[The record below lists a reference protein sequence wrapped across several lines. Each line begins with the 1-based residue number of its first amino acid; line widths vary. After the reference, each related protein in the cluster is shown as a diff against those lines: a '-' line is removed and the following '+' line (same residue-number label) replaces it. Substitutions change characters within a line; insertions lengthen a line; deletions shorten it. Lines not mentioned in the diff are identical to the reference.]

1 MRKFFAEA
9 AEILDSVLRKDAY
22 VSRELSANTPPMVER
37 LVLGAL
43 ENDVKSSYII
53 SRLAEKRPKPV
64 VTALLKVGIYALLE
78 IDNVPDYAIVSECVE
93 AAEILGKKDARGF
106 VNAVL
111 KKVARREY
119 ALPQKGEPDYLAV
132 HYSKPDWF
140 IKLLFARYG
149 ESLATTILE
158 TPAPDTVHVRAN
170 LRMGTIDTVRS
181 VLDAHATEYQISE
194 AGGLIMRPTPE
205 IKEMFREGMVTY
217 QSPSS
222 MLAVQAL
229 APRDGDRVLDACS
242 APGGK
247 AVYISELCPHSEVVA
262 CDVHSHRVELVRAY
276 AERMKANNVTAVEKD
291 ATVFDESFAEAF
303 DSVLV
308 DAPCSCLGTFRRHPD
323 VLLRRGADS
332 VKEIAALQRDILSVV
347 VRYLKKGGVLIYSTC
362 TVTEEENEQNADFIE
377 RELELKPEVLPIARK
392 NDGRLSLP
400 SRDEWDGFFIA
411 RFRK

>member
-9 AEILDSVLRKDAY
+9 AEIFDFVTRKDAY
-22 VSRELSANTPPMVER
+22 VSREVTGNTPPMVER

-43 ENDVKSSYII
+43 ENDVKATYIL
-53 SRLAEKRPKPV
+53 SRLVEKRPKPLV
-64 VTALLKVGIYALLE
+64 LALLKVGVYALLE

-111 KKVARREY
+111 KKVSRREY
-119 ALPQKGEPDYLAV
+119 SLPEKGDPEYLSV
-132 HYSKPDWF
+132 RYSKPDWF
-140 IKLLFARYG
+140 IRLLFDRYG
-149 ESLATTILE
+149 ETLATTILD
-158 TPAPDTVHVRAN
+158 TPAPDTVHIRAN
-170 LRMGTIDTVRS
+170 LRLSSPDTVKS
-181 VLDAHATEYQISE
+181 VLDAHATEYAPDE
-194 AGGLIMRPTPE
+194 TGGFSLRPTPE
-205 IKEMFREGMVTY
+205 VKEMFREGMVTY

-229 APRDGDRVLDACS
+229 APRDGDRVLDVCA

-262 CDVHSHRVELVRAY
+262 CDIHPHRVELIRAY
-276 AERMKANNVTAVEKD
+276 AARMKADNVTAVEKD
-291 ATVFDESFAEAF
+291 GTVFDEAFAEAF
-303 DSVLV
+303 DCVLV

-332 VKEIAALQRDILSVV
+332 VKELVALQRDILSVA
-347 VRYLKKGGVLIYSTC
+347 VRYLKKGGVLVYSTC

-377 RELELKPEVLPIARK
+377 RELGLKPCILPIARK
-392 NDGRLSLP
+392 NDGRISLP
-400 SRDEWDGFFIA
+400 PRGEWDGFFIA
-411 RFRK
+411 RFTK